1 MVEILEKKLSDMTN
15 AELAE
20 LRESISKIEI
30 ERLKINCEKI
40 KKLFQELTIEG

>member
-1 MVEILEKKLSDMTN
+1 MTIELLQSKKLDDMTN

-30 ERLKINCEKI
+30 ERMKVTAKKIHE
-40 KKLFQELTIEG
+40 LFFSNAG